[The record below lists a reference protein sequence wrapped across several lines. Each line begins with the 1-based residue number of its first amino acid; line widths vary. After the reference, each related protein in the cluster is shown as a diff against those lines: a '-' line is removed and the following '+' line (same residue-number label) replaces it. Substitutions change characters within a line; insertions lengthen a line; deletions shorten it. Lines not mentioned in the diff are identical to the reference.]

1 MASSEAERQEM
12 AMARRCAGPALAG
25 SKLFESG
32 FFICLAIS
40 SVQTGFSRFGLFQE
54 ILLEMF
60 VELGAN
66 WKIKSLISAEIRGI
80 GARKFVAM

>member
-1 MASSEAERQEM
+1 
-12 AMARRCAGPALAG
+12 MARRCAGPALAG
-25 SKLFESG
+25 SEFFESG
-32 FFICLAIS
+32 FLICPAIS
-40 SVQTGFSRFGLFQE
+40 GVQTGFSRFRLFRE

-66 WKIKSLISAEIRGI
+66 WKIKSLIPAEIRGI